1 MNTRETAL
9 HCALLW
15 LGLAGSVL
23 AWDAEGRARRADA
36 ADPGSVTSGAIATTL
51 RAGAGTRGVDATRPG
66 VANTPAPAGRG
77 AVRLC
82 VPAPPRPVRCGD
94 ALVRPRSQR

>member
-23 AWDAEGRARRADA
+23 AWDADGRTRRSGAARTGTAMSGAVATRLGIANIPAPTGRDA
-36 ADPGSVTSGAIATTL
+36 A
-51 RAGAGTRGVDATRPG
+51 
-66 VANTPAPAGRG
+66 
-77 AVRLC
+77 RLC
-82 VPAPPRPVRCGD
+82 MPGPPRAVRCGD